1 MNASASTSELIGTS
15 VRWIDT
21 LEKVLGATQYGQD
34 FWVDGMLYGG
44 VLRSPHPAARIVSL
58 RTSAAEKLPG
68 VHAVMSAQDIPGQKL
83 YGGPTVLDHPV
94 LASDRVLYVG
104 QAIAL
109 VAAESRE
116 LVEQALQLI
125 DVEYD
130 LLPAI
135 FDPAEAVKPG
145 APQIGAQGN
154 IAGHEWIQRGDLES
168 GFAEADVVVEQT
180 YHTTWIEHAALEV
193 ECGAAW
199 PDEQG
204 GITLRVST
212 QSLEYKQ
219 QIAAVLALPPDKVRV
234 TCPMVGGGF
243 GRKLDI
249 TVELYLALLAWRTQR
264 PVLLASSREESIY
277 AYAKRHPFTL
287 HYKTGVKKDG
297 RLTAM
302 QVRIIADAGPFV
314 YRSALVSLH
323 SLMLATGPYY
333 VPHVSID
340 VQAIHTNNIFTSA
353 MRAVGG
359 PQVNFAYESQMDQL
373 AHELGMDPL
382 VFRHIN
388 YLHTGQTLPNA
399 QVIQGAV
406 LLADSAERAWKA
418 LDEMPTIVQAGSK
431 KIGRGISSNISG
443 YGVPGNTAA
452 CDIEIQ
458 QDGHIVVSMGVCDIG
473 GGQRSSV
480 AQIAASLLGVPL
492 EDVTLRLADTAMT
505 PPVGATAG
513 SKTLYYCSNAA
524 FMAANA
530 LRKRLLEVAADR
542 LEVRV
547 DDLVLQD
554 GEIRVKDQSGKTLA
568 LLDTIAEAS
577 VRDIPLTEHAVFQ
590 TPQER
595 KFESKSGAGI
605 DWLGFTFG
613 THAAEVAVDEDT
625 GEVTVLKY
633 VCCHDVGRALHPQ
646 SVGGQMRGGVAQ
658 GIGFTLMEQVTV
670 KNGIVQ
676 TPSLREYLIPTSV
689 DVPEITTIMLESGE
703 GLGAFANRGIG
714 EAPAA
719 ASAGAIANAIY
730 DAIGVRVTELPVTP
744 ERIFTAL
751 QRCKKG
757 LVQ

>member
-1 MNASASTSELIGTS
+1 MRTSTSELIGTS
-15 VRWIDT
+15 VHRIDA
-21 LEKVLGATQYGQD
+21 LEKVLGTTQYGQD
-34 FWVDGMLYGG
+34 FWMDGMLYSG
-44 VLRSPHPAARIVSL
+44 VLRSPHPSARIISL
-58 RTSAAEKLPG
+58 HTSAAEQLPG
-68 VHAVMSAQDIPGQKL
+68 VHAVMTAQDIPGQKC

-94 LASDRVLYVG
+94 LASDRVLYAG

-125 DVEYD
+125 EVEYA

-135 FDPAEAVKPG
+135 CSPAEAMKPG
-145 APQIGAQGN
+145 APHIGAHGN
-154 IAGHEWIQRGDLES
+154 IASHEWVQRGDLAC

-212 QSLEYKQ
+212 QSLEYQQ
-219 QIAAVLALPPDKVRV
+219 QIAAVLALSPDKVRV

-249 TVELYLALLAWRTQR
+249 TIELYLALLAWRTQR
-264 PVLLASSREESIY
+264 PVLLASSREESIR
-277 AYAKRHPFTL
+277 AYSKRHPFTL
-287 HYKTGVKKDG
+287 HYKTGATKDG

-302 QVRIIADAGPFV
+302 QVCIIADAGPFV
-314 YRSALVSLH
+314 YRSALVSMH

-333 VPHVSID
+333 IPHVSID
-340 VQAIHTNNIFTSA
+340 VQAIHTNNIFSSA

-373 AHELGMDPL
+373 AREIRMDPL
-382 VFRHIN
+382 AFRRIN
-388 YLHTGQTLPNA
+388 YLKSGQTLPNG
-399 QVIQGAV
+399 QVIHGAV
-406 LLADSAERAWKA
+406 LLADSAERAWRA
-418 LDEMPTIVQAGSK
+418 LDEMPTVVQAGSR

-458 QDGHIVVSMGVCDIG
+458 QDGHIVVSIGVCDIG

-480 AQIAASLLGVPL
+480 AQIAASVLGVPL
-492 EDVTLRLADTAMT
+492 EDVTLRLADTALT

-513 SKTLYYCSNAA
+513 SKTLYYCSNAT

-530 LRKRLLEVAADR
+530 LRKRLLEVAADL

-547 DDLVLQD
+547 DDLVLRD
-554 GEIRVKDQSGKTLA
+554 SEISVQDQSGKKLA
-568 LLDTIAEAS
+568 LPDVIAEART
-577 VRDIPLTEHAVFQ
+577 RDIPLTEHAVFQ
-590 TPQER
+590 TPKAK
-595 KFESKSGAGI
+595 KFESENGTGL

-613 THAAEVAVDEDT
+613 THAAEVAVDEET

-646 SVGGQMRGGVAQ
+646 SVAGQMHGGVAQ
-658 GIGFTLMEQVTV
+658 GIGFTLMEQLAV
-670 KNGIVQ
+670 KDGIIQ

-689 DVPEITTIMLESGE
+689 DVPEITAIMLESGE
-703 GLGAFANRGIG
+703 GLGALANRGIG
-714 EAPAA
+714 EPPAA
-719 ASAGAIANAIY
+719 ASAGVIANAIY
-730 DAIGVRVTELPVTP
+730 DAIGVRITELPMTP
-744 ERIFTAL
+744 ERVFTAL
-751 QRCKKG
+751 QRH
-757 LVQ
+757 